1 MKKVG
6 TVKKVGTTKKVMTL
20 NTYWASASCVGLF
33 FYFPDFFE

>member
-20 NTYWASASCVGLF
+20 NTYWASASCDGRLF
-33 FYFPDFFE
+33 LFP